1 MQLSFISSNKLVLR
15 LKKRLKETSSKAK
28 TSHKPFKEGE
38 TIKNLQIP
46 TIADLYNYNISAI
59 NKFNYLTA
67 QNASLQLIK
76 RGGH

>member
-38 TIKNLQIP
+38 TIKNL
-46 TIADLYNYNISAI
+46 
-59 NKFNYLTA
+59 
-67 QNASLQLIK
+67 
-76 RGGH
+76 